1 MKNSI
6 KALVAVL
13 CLTAGSTAYASDDL
27 IQAGVYQ
34 NRLDTVLLNYE
45 NGKHKEVYP
54 DLLKYAKWGE
64 KIPQYLLAS
73 MYLKGEGVD
82 QDIKEA
88 YLWLKVAV
96 EQEDRDWLAS
106 LRAIENVLP
115 ADFKEAV
122 KPEVQAHI
130 EKYGVANT
138 ADFGT
143 LLETVKSMRSI
154 PDDAFSEELV
164 KKGIKGVKYRAAGSR
179 GASVTDDAAK
189 QNYVIFDEK
198 LISIMQKYGIVA
210 PVAISAQTM
219 VNTEE

>member
-13 CLTAGSTAYASDDL
+13 CLTAGSTVYASDDL

-130 EKYGVANT
+130 EKYGVANN
-138 ADFGT
+138 
-143 LLETVKSMRSI
+143 
-154 PDDAFSEELV
+154 ELV
-164 KKGIKGVKYRAAGSR
+164 CRSLKKSGSNLRNHTCSKKQVRPGYYYVGGVEANE
-179 GASVTDDAAK
+179 AS
-189 QNYVIFDEK
+189 
-198 LISIMQKYGIVA
+198 
-210 PVAISAQTM
+210 
-219 VNTEE
+219 